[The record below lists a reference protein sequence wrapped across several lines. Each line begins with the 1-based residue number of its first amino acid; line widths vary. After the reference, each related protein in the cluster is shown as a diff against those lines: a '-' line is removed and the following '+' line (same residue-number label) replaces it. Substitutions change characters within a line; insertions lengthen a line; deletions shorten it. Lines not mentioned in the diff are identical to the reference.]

1 MPAPIQP
8 AGVLPRFY
16 TCIWHV
22 LPPQACEHPGHP
34 SSILAHR
41 GFGFEIRPVLDEL
54 RHLGG
59 LASLARVV
67 KGGPIRHGPMSEV
80 LNRPNANG
88 SGCAKQRIS
97 RIWGDKVNAFIE

>member
-88 SGCAKQRIS
+88 WGAPNNGFRASGA
-97 RIWGDKVNAFIE
+97 